1 VIPRA
6 MITRA
11 VTTMA
16 AGVLLAGCAGTEASQ
31 TGPGGGDSRYVAGD
45 GSSQVIKAADR
56 RQAPQVRGATL
67 DGKQFDLAGL
77 KGKVVVVNFW
87 ASWCAPC
94 RAEAPTLEK
103 VYEEN
108 KASGVQFV
116 GVDIKDGKDNAQ
128 AFLRTFK
135 ITYPSLY
142 DQAGQ
147 IALAFRDIPPNA
159 VPSTL
164 VIDRQGRIAARA
176 IGSVSYSPLKDAI
189 TRLVAEK

>member
-1 VIPRA
+1 
-6 MITRA
+6 MIRR
-11 VTTMA
+11 
-16 AGVLLAGCAGTEASQ
+16 VLTVPVVVLLGGGLAGCAGAGATQ
-31 TGPGGGDSRYVAGD
+31 NGPGGGESRYVAGS
-45 GSSQVIKAADR
+45 GVSQVIKNR
-56 RQAPQVRGATL
+56 KPAPAVKGTTL
-67 DGKQFDLAGL
+67 DGSPLDLAGF
-77 KGKVVVVNFW
+77 KGKITVVNFW

-94 RAEAPTLEK
+94 RAEAPTMQK
-103 VYEEN
+103 ISEET

-135 ITYPSLY
+135 VTYPSLY

-164 VIDRQGRIAARA
+164 IIDRQGKVAARA
-176 IGSVSYSPLKDAI
+176 IGSISYSPLRDIVTKLA
-189 TRLVAEK
+189 AEK